1 MKEDKGN
8 FKVFNAVSTA
18 TENAHRLGGVSLHE
32 GEVRLDARREEGA
45 ARATDAAP
53 RLVAAVEE
61 AILKQEGGAV
71 AEKGVPL
78 HLTKPDTT
86 ALFPSLHWLPS
97 DAVNGTKTP
106 HLELV
111 GHHVSQPLVVDHSH
125 ENLCTHLNS

>member
-71 AEKGVPL
+71 AEKRVPL
-78 HLTKPDTT
+78 HLTKPDTCNI
-86 ALFPSLHWLPS
+86 AIHFSAKLSSL
-97 DAVNGTKTP
+97 D
-106 HLELV
+106 
-111 GHHVSQPLVVDHSH
+111 QIIPL
-125 ENLCTHLNS
+125 